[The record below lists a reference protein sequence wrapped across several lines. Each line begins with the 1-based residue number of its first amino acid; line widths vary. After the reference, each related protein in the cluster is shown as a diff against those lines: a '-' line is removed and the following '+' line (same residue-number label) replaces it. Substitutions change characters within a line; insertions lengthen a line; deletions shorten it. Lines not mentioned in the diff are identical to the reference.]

1 MADLKSHSLFLYL
14 LQSENATSLLTKPGS
29 GENKQ
34 DEMTSREVH
43 YEFPEEHSWL
53 ENRTCQNFVDAWEH
67 QRTFTN
73 QTVSQVFKGN

>member
-1 MADLKSHSLFLYL
+1 MSDLESPSLYL
-14 LQSENATSLLTKPGS
+14 CILQSENATSLLTKPGS

-43 YEFPEEHSWL
+43 YEFPEECSWL
-53 ENRTCQNFVDAWEH
+53 EIRTCQNFVGAWEH